1 MTWSSQDMKD
11 YLQTMKKP
19 SWGLKKNMT
28 ERIINNFT
36 IDDVVEITR
45 EYRTYLAVTTEKM
58 EEGTIPE
65 DDETHVETNTEQ
77 NEGNVT
83 KGGNSTEVEKRK
95 GKCEGGEVEKEDKL
109 ENRMDIGGE
118 EKEETEE
125 KEIVP

>member
-1 MTWSSQDMKD
+1 MKD
-11 YLQTMKKP
+11 YLKTMKKP
-19 SWGLKKNMT
+19 SWDSKKNTT
-28 ERIINNFT
+28 ERIINNIA
-36 IDDVVEITR
+36 IDDAVEITH
-45 EYRTYLAVTTEKM
+45 EYRMYLLAMTETT

-65 DDETHVETNTEQ
+65 DDETPVETNTEQ